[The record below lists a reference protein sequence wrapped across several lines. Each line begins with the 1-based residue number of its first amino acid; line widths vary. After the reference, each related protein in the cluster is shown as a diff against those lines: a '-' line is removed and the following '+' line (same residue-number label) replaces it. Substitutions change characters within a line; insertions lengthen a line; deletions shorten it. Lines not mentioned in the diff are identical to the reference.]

1 MDGPS
6 VQRILTADRGD
17 GGRRVDLVLRRHL
30 TDAVGATRTRVQSWI
45 AQGRVTINGTT
56 VRRVATRTMI
66 GDVVSIALPAT
77 AEPTVMGPE
86 DLPIDVLY
94 EDDFLLALDKPAGI
108 VVHPTYGHPAHTLMN
123 ALLWRSRDWPNGQ
136 RPSIVGR
143 LDKQTSGLV
152 LVAKSAAMHAAL
164 QRQLGAASSEKDY
177 LAVVYGCV
185 PRQGGIIDL
194 RLGRDRDDRR
204 RVVASKDVGAESL
217 TRFTRIATTDLDG
230 GSLSLL
236 SCRLVTGR
244 MHQIRVHLA
253 ASGWPIVGDQKYGEP
268 RWGGLR
274 APGVAA
280 RLEAFPRQA
289 LHAWRL
295 SVMHP
300 VTGRPLRIESPVP
313 TDIRV
318 LLDATFSAEDLRAL
332 APSALD
338 GESLAGQVGPQAIAP
353 VAL

>member
-1 MDGPS
+1 M
-6 VQRILTADRGD
+6 
-17 GGRRVDLVLRRHL
+17 DLVLRRHL

-45 AQGRVTINGTT
+45 AQGRVTINGAT

-66 GDVVSIALPAT
+66 GDVVSIDLPET

-94 EDDFLLALDKPAGI
+94 EDDDLLALDKPAGI
-108 VVHPTYGHPAHTLMN
+108 VVHPTYAHPAHTLMN
-123 ALLWRSRDWPNGQ
+123 ALLWRSRDWPSGQ

-164 QRQLGAASSEKDY
+164 QRHLAASSTEKNY
-177 LAVVYGCV
+177 LAVVYGRV
-185 PRQGGIIDL
+185 PRQRGIIDL
-194 RLGRDRDDRR
+194 RLGRDVEDRR
-204 RVVASKDVGAESL
+204 RVVASKDVGAECL
-217 TRFTRIATTDLDG
+217 TRFERIATADMDG
-230 GSLSLL
+230 GALSLL
-236 SCRLVTGR
+236 SCCLVTGR

-268 RWGGLR
+268 RWDGIR

-280 RLEAFPRQA
+280 RREAFSRQA

-300 VTGRPLRIESPVP
+300 VSGRPLRIESPVP
-313 TDIRV
+313 SDIRA
-318 LLDATFSAEDLRAL
+318 LLDATFSAEDLQTL

-338 GESLAGQVGPQAIAP
+338 GESLAGQVETQAIAP